1 MQEKLK
7 SNNCNCDGNNK
18 SCECVV
24 KSCRTCISCNIL
36 IKNNFKKFMNN
47 HKRNKDDDA
56 QPTHTSIGGNGCFG
70 GSWVISKKD
79 YPEFSRHYKL
89 MAKKKL
95 FNDNDTR
102 YAMVERSPLIAPY
115 YLDIDFHSDSADRI
129 YDDDFIIETIKR
141 VNYIVRKNFSI
152 EDNPSILTAY
162 VFEKDTPTE
171 DKNDYKDGF
180 HIMYPE
186 LILDLPSRYYIYD
199 KFMEAL
205 KVNNYIDDFNIK
217 HNNTIEEIFDKSVI
231 FNNGVLMYGSAKGGR
246 TPYQL
251 TQVYDNKFRKILPDY
266 YDETDYNGEIMDID
280 EIIDNTLMRLHEDE
294 EDDIIKPL
302 TESIEEK
309 IIDNFQKNH
318 VESNG
323 KKKKQKLNNDS
334 DADSDDDTSTIS
346 EGDDDE
352 RILRERNRK
361 RVDPQQLEKDI
372 AIAKELCK
380 VFKTERA
387 VKYDLWSKVGWAL
400 HNIDTT
406 LLDTFLNFSKKAG
419 TKYDKEG
426 CLKLWKEARD
436 EGYGLGSLRMWARQD
451 DEKKYIEALNI
462 YSQNILEKVCTGT
475 HVQIAEYLHVLY
487 GHQYVCT
494 DIKKKEW
501 FEFKNHR
508 WVPSDEGK
516 GLWLVMSGPFLSVL
530 REALNDNRFITRM
543 EKNHCIMDEEITK
556 KMNIRNDHYSK
567 MYKVLDNLNNVSF
580 INNIM
585 IACCRIFHDSSFKEK
600 LDSNPHLL
608 GFENGIYDLT
618 NFRFRAGAPEDYVSK
633 STGYDYIDKKK
644 LTKYDYEC
652 QNKIKKF
659 FSSCIPKEH
668 VKNYVLRFIA
678 SCLDG
683 VSKEQQFPFW
693 VGKGGNGKSVTISM
707 IQNAFGNYWSSMSS
721 AYLTKKRNDSS
732 AASPD
737 LADKVGVR
745 IITFQETEDNE
756 TIQVSKLKELCGND
770 TMPARGL
777 FEKQMY
783 FKPQAKYIL
792 STNKLPDLKV
802 DGGVKRRIRTIRW
815 EMMFR
820 DPKELDPTNPKHLLK
835 DPTLEEAIKKL
846 EWKQNFM
853 YLLINEY
860 FPLYVKEGLC
870 EPDEVTSDTIRY
882 MEDNDEFARFL
893 NSCTERTDPNKRTK
907 LDLLFDSYQEFFEKY
922 YSKKGLNRAK
932 FIRLLTEND
941 FRVEVKNKND
951 YIYGLQPNMN
961 IEEDDNTEIND

>member
-1 MQEKLK
+1 MQEKYK
-7 SNNCNCDGNNK
+7 SECECDGSNK
-18 SCECVV
+18 NCECVS
-24 KSCRTCISCNIL
+24 KSCKTCVSCNTI
-36 IKNNFKKFMNN
+36 IKGNFRKYMIN
-47 HKRNKDDDA
+47 HKKKEGED
-56 QPTHTSIGGNGCFG
+56 PTHTSIGGNGCYG
-70 GSWVISKKD
+70 GSWHISKDD
-79 YPEFSRHYKL
+79 YPEFCRNYKK
-89 MAKKKL
+89 MAQKKL
-95 FNDNDTR
+95 LMDNDIKL
-102 YAMVERSPLIAPY
+102 ALVERSPRIAPY
-115 YLDIDFHSDSADRI
+115 YLDVDIHSNSPDRV

-141 VNYIVRKNFSI
+141 TNYIIRKNFSI
-152 EDNPSILTAY
+152 ENQSILTAY
-162 VFEKDTPTE
+162 VFEKDAPTE

-186 LILDLPSRYYIYD
+186 LILDVESRYYIYD
-199 KFMEAL
+199 KFMEVL
-205 KVNNYIDDFNIK
+205 KVNNYIEDFNIK
-217 HNNTIEEIFDKSVI
+217 HNNSLDEIFDRCVI
-231 FNNGVLMYGSAKGGR
+231 YDNGVLMYGSAKGGR

-251 TQVYDNKFRKILPDY
+251 TQVYNPTYKKILPDH
-266 YDETDYNGEIMDID
+266 YDETDYNGEIMDIND
-280 EIIDNTLMRLHEDE
+280 ILDNTFMRIHQDE
-294 EDDIIKPL
+294 EDDVVKPL
-302 TESIEEK
+302 TETIEEN
-309 IIDNFQKNH
+309 IINNYKNNH
-318 VESNG
+318 DTSEG
-323 KKKKQKLNNDS
+323 KKRKKKNNNIGGNESEGELETVIEEEDS
-334 DADSDDDTSTIS
+334 D
-346 EGDDDE
+346 EK
-352 RILRERNRK
+352 ILRERNRK
-361 RVDPQQLEKDI
+361 RVDPQQLKKEV

-380 VFKTERA
+380 VFKAERA
-387 VKYDLWSKVGWAL
+387 TNYDLWSKVGWAL
-400 HNIDTT
+400 HNISPTD
-406 LLDTFLNFSKKAG
+406 LLDTWLTFSKKAG
-419 TKYDKEG
+419 SKYDKDG

-436 EGYGLGSLRMWARQD
+436 EGYSLGSLRMWARQD
-451 DEKKYIEALNI
+451 DEKKYIEALNA

-475 HVQIAEYLHVLY
+475 HVQIAEYLHILY
-487 GHQYVCT
+487 GHMFVCT

-501 FEFKNHR
+501 YEFHNHR
-508 WVPSDEGK
+508 WISSDEGK
-516 GLWLVMSGPFLSVL
+516 GLWILMTGPFLGIL
-530 REALNDNRFITRM
+530 RDALNDNRFINRM
-543 EKNHCIMDEEITK
+543 EKNHCVMDEEINK

-567 MYKVLDNLNNVSF
+567 MSKVLDNLNNVSF

-585 IACCRIFHDSSFKEK
+585 TACCRIFHDASFKEK
-600 LDSNPHLL
+600 LDSNPHYL

-618 NFRFRAGAPEDYVSK
+618 NLRFRIGAPEDYISK
-633 STGYDYIDKKK
+633 STGYDYLDKKK
-644 LTKYDYEC
+644 LTKYDYDY
-652 QNKIKKF
+652 QKRIKKF
-659 FSSCIPKEH
+659 FESCIPKDQ
-668 VKNYVLRFIA
+668 VRTYVLRFIA

-783 FKPQAKYIL
+783 FKPQAKYVL

-802 DGGVKRRIRTIRW
+802 DGGVKRRIRCVRW
-815 EMMFR
+815 EMQFK
-820 DPKELDPTNPKHLLK
+820 DPKDLDPTNQRHSLK

-860 FPLYVKEGLC
+860 FPQYLKEGLC
-870 EPDEVTSDTIRY
+870 EPDEVTSDTTRY

-893 NSCTERTDPNKRTK
+893 NSCTERIDSKKRTK

-922 YSKKGLNRAK
+922 YGKKGLNRAR
-932 FIRLLTEND
+932 FIRLLNDND
-941 FRVEVKNKND
+941 FKVETKNKND
-951 YIYGLQPNMN
+951 YIFGLQPNMN